1 MAHRTR
7 EERLIRVAYVS
18 PFSRILRDE
27 DLGFGA
33 YIVGL
38 RLILENNKNF
48 ILVNVPY
55 EVASAIKMINEGD
68 VPPRRQSLFDLLANN
83 EEFRK
88 IFSDTLKQVVI
99 DELDQDTGL
108 YTATVEFEHE
118 GVKLS
123 LKMIPSHAIYLA
135 LVTGKPIYVVESL
148 IDEDEALD
156 LDEDW

>member
-1 MAHRTR
+1 MSHKMQ
-7 EERLIRVAYVS
+7 EEKLVKVLYVL

-38 RLILENNKNF
+38 RLILENDKSF

-55 EVASAIKMINEGD
+55 EVASAIKMINEGE

-88 IFSDTLKQVVI
+88 IFSDTLKRVII

-108 YTATVEFEHE
+108 YTATVEFEQDN
-118 GVKLS
+118 VKFS

-135 LVTGKPIYVVESL
+135 LVTGKPIYVAESL
-148 IDEDEALD
+148 VDEDEELD